1 MEGGEARSVEEAI
14 AVLSVAS
21 DAAPAVD
28 RHPEKRMKAAYEDFE
43 KVGPSVLLMHWFS
56 SGFRPLLTVL
66 SVISGLCPKF
76 LFSCLQSTG

>member
-43 KVGPSVLLMHWFS
+43 KVGPSVLRMA
-56 SGFRPLLTVL
+56 
-66 SVISGLCPKF
+66 
-76 LFSCLQSTG
+76 